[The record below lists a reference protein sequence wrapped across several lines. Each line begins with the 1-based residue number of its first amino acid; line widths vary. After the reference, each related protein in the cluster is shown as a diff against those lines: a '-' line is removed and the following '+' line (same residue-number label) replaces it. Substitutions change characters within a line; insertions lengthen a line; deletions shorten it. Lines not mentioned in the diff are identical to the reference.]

1 MSIVRLLLIIIA
13 IYFAYRFI
21 FHFFLPV
28 YRASKRMHQQ
38 FRGMQDQMN
47 QPMGAQPQQR
57 QQQPDGTKT
66 NGNASGV
73 KKDYIDFEEIKS

>member
-1 MSIVRLLLIIIA
+1 MSIVRLILIIIA

-28 YRASKRMHQQ
+28 YRASKRMQQQ

-47 QPMGAQPQQR
+47 QQTGAQQR
-57 QQQPDGTKT
+57 QPPPQGTKT
-66 NGNASGV
+66 NANGNGV
-73 KKDYIDFEEIKS
+73 KKDYIDFEEIKG